1 MIIERCAYALGHAVV
16 HSLWQ
21 CALVGAL
28 AAAGAMC
35 TRRAGVR
42 YAVWCLGLLVCAAW
56 FVLTFAAGVRVE
68 RAAELSG
75 YTGGLRGGVGAAV
88 PVAGLSGAGDG
99 ASVGFF
105 EIVALLWAA
114 GFAIVSVRFGMQWQA
129 AQRLRTR
136 GLVAVRAEWDS
147 LFEEV
152 RGVLGV
158 SRRVCLRVSLRARCP
173 MVVGVF
179 VPVVVVPASVLTMMS
194 PDQVRLVLAH
204 ELAHVRRYDHVVN
217 MAQVL
222 IETVLFYHP
231 VIWWM
236 SRQARAEREHCCDD
250 AAVRVCGDAV
260 AYARALTELEEVRL
274 QTRAVLGLQGGSLMK
289 RIMRLIDGSDS
300 GHSIGNGRALLVL
313 AAGALIA
320 GAGYAYAALNRETPR
335 DDTVA
340 AIHAGVESGVLSV
353 EQARR
358 AYHEVVYPGSDF
370 EQELEAELAGFRADR
385 IAEGLSGEE
394 LEQRMDWFVGRIPFR
409 IEERFRVRVLG
420 MTEAESS
427 LSVFK
432 EELAEKV
439 AAGELKQRDAV
450 ISYQSQLS
458 FRLMKLAREMETSQ
472 RQLGTQVEVGA
483 ITQEEADRRFSEMM
497 EPHRGLI
504 EILAAERRAVWK
516 EEYGTRTT
524 GSVHSPIGDMHDGIP
539 VRLTEV
545 EGEKKTYEFI
555 GYPWEDGD
563 EVVGLSGKVYKVGG
577 RVSTTPGIPVKR
589 EQGAEPKPVETESH
603 GQKLTPMDDDYWIH
617 QGIRPLEAYDESFLD
632 DC

>member
-42 YAVWCLGLLVCAAW
+42 YAGWCLGLLVCAAW

-68 RAAELSG
+68 RAVELSG

-114 GFAIVSVRFGMQWQA
+114 GFAFVSVRFGMQWQA

-236 SRQARAEREHCCDD
+236 SRQARVEREHCCDD
-250 AAVRVCGDAV
+250 AAVRMCGDAV
-260 AYARALTELEEVRL
+260 AYARALTELEDIRL
-274 QTRAVLGLQGGSLMK
+274 QSRAVLGLQGGSLMK
-289 RIMRLIDGSDS
+289 RVQRLVGVQHDRRGDVSMRVMAVVVVASMIGIAACTTGMSRDEAVTYDS
-300 GHSIGNGRALLVL
+300 YDSLK
-313 AAGALIA
+313 
-320 GAGYAYAALNRETPR
+320 
-335 DDTVA
+335 VA
-340 AIHAGVESGVLSV
+340 
-353 EQARR
+353 
-358 AYHEVVYPGSDF
+358 
-370 EQELEAELAGFRADR
+370 
-385 IAEGLSGEE
+385 
-394 LEQRMDWFVGRIPFR
+394 
-409 IEERFRVRVLG
+409 
-420 MTEAESS
+420 
-427 LSVFK
+427 
-432 EELAEKV
+432 V
-439 AAGELKQRDAV
+439 AAGEITADEARRIYEQELLPASWVWERCDQERAYWVEELKTYGLSDERMARTLDAMERDFRQRIEKDFRTRVLGLDGREVALAMYRAELERCKQEEGLSDEVAERMYAKRVEQMTRPALVVNLPDA
-450 ISYQSQLS
+450 
-458 FRLMKLAREMETSQ
+458 A
-472 RQLGTQVEVGA
+472 
-483 ITQEEADRRFSEMM
+483 TQEKGEVMQHYVIISPKGNSVD
-497 EPHRGLI
+497 
-504 EILAAERRAVWK
+504 
-516 EEYGTRTT
+516 GT
-524 GSVHSPIGDMHDGIP
+524 P
-539 VRLTEV
+539 VRLV
-545 EGEKKTYEFI
+545 EGTQAAGVYEVKN
-555 GYPWEDGD
+555 
-563 EVVGLSGKVYKVGG
+563 EVPEGSAY
-577 RVSTTPGIPVKR
+577 TPGQRIKFTPGMSMPMSRALWGKTAE
-589 EQGAEPKPVETESH
+589 EQWLERYGEAAEPKSVETESH